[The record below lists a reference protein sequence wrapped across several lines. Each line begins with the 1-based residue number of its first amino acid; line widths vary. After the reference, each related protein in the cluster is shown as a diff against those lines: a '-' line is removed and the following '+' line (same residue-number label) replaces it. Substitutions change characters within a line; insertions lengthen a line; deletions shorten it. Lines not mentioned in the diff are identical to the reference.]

1 MKCPI
6 CRSGEDRK
14 LCPALIPYKYRSAFM
29 NKSESMNMDLNTS
42 DTDDGD
48 EEYTEDSSDDESYLN
63 GLSLYD
69 VFLHNFL
76 HSDITIQFEIMN
88 KNRQIFSRAEA
99 RAAPQVPQMENQLL
113 LNSEII
119 EYNVQHQFK
128 RKFTKALKNAML
140 FEEMEVRFGVCHFN
154 FPEMLWTPSL
164 PCSSKF
170 TNTLYISGTDN
181 HSRTPCGD
189 IDVQDTEINVTIH
202 SNCFEYLIS
211 NYTPWTLNI

>member
-1 MKCPI
+1 
-6 CRSGEDRK
+6 
-14 LCPALIPYKYRSAFM
+14 
-29 NKSESMNMDLNTS
+29 MNMELYTS
-42 DTDDGD
+42 DTDDGND
-48 EEYTEDSSDDESYLN
+48 EYIEDSSDSENYFN

-88 KNRQIFSRAEA
+88 KNQQIFSSAEA
-99 RAAPQVPQMENQLL
+99 RAAPQVPQFENQFL
-113 LNSEII
+113 LNSEFI
-119 EYNVQHQFK
+119 EYNIQHQFK
-128 RKFTKALKNAML
+128 RKFTKALKNALL

-154 FPEMLWTPSL
+154 FPEMLWTPRL

-170 TNTLYISGTDN
+170 TSTLYLSGVDNNHRISF
-181 HSRTPCGD
+181 GD